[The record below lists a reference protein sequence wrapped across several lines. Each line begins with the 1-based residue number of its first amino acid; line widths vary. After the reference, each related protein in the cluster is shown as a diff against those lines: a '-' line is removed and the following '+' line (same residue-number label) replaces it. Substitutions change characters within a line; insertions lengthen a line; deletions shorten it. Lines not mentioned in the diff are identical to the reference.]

1 MDAARV
7 AESVQELREYIQRHP
22 AIIKPT
28 TLPPRDVPAS
38 PTLDLTSTTLPAPP
52 LSQGPNP
59 AAHTTTTPP
68 PSAPSV
74 APVGPPTTTTTTT
87 VEAPESS
94 ETSPT
99 TATLKRINRTIKL
112 AKDRATNNM
121 LTGVNIKETLSS
133 ARTRFQPCVQVG
145 G

>member
-1 MDAARV
+1 MDAAQV

-38 PTLDLTSTTLPAPP
+38 PTLDLTSTTPPAPP

-74 APVGPPTTTTTTT
+74 APVGPPTTTTTKT

-99 TATLKRINRTIKL
+99 TATLKRINHTIKL
-112 AKDRATNNM
+112 AKDRATNDM